1 MSRMRRP
8 RRLRQGGWWG
18 LTLLALAGAWW
29 MGRDEPPAVARG
41 DAPPL
46 PAATD
51 RQVPVP
57 PVPAAGLLAQV
68 ATSLVP
74 AEHVALRRLELT
86 EGRLEMRVEGHSR
99 NALAAWADRFT
110 AQAGPRWQLGAMA
123 IDDASAAEAD
133 WTASLTWNRH
143 LAPSGPRPNLR
154 DARVAQ
160 VRLEEFH
167 AGLARVARWSVVAR
181 LDVDTP
187 PSPGA
192 TARASRPPEASVDA
206 VLTWAELRR
215 VVSDMEGWAE
225 VVHLVVLAGEDDTDG
240 ALSLTARLWPR
251 DDDRPAA
258 DASAAPSGT
267 GDTLA
272 SPFVAT
278 VQRHDR
284 TQADEGAEHEHPGP
298 SDAGAVVGHS
308 GLWQVQGVVQ
318 TAAGW
323 WAAVRHRGGETRVV
337 RVGDRLGSEGQVVAV
352 SWDGV
357 HVASVRAAGDRPQAP
372 PSSGDRR

>member
-1 MSRMRRP
+1 M
-8 RRLRQGGWWG
+8 
-18 LTLLALAGAWW
+18 LALVGAWW
-29 MGRDEPPAVARG
+29 MGRDEAPVGARVDTPPPPAV
-41 DAPPL
+41 
-46 PAATD
+46 ATD
-51 RQVPVP
+51 RQVPAP
-57 PVPAAGLLAQV
+57 PVAAAGLLVQV
-68 ATSLVP
+68 ATSLVA
-74 AEHVALRRLELT
+74 AERVALRRLEMT
-86 EGRLEMRVEGHSR
+86 EGRLELLVEGHSR

-123 IDDASAAEAD
+123 IDDASAAEAG

-143 LAPSGPRPNLR
+143 LARAEPRRNIL
-154 DARVAQ
+154 DARVAEA
-160 VRLEEFH
+160 RLEEFH

-225 VVHLVVLAGEDDTDG
+225 VVHLVVLAGEDDTEDG
-240 ALSLTARLWPR
+240 LRLTARLWPR
-251 DDDRPAA
+251 DEDRPAA
-258 DASAAPSGT
+258 DASAAQSDT

-272 SPFVAT
+272 SPFVAP
-278 VQRHDR
+278 VQRNNQTR
-284 TQADEGAEHEHPGP
+284 ADEGAEHERPGP

-357 HVASVRAAGDRPQAP
+357 HVGLVRAAGERPQP
-372 PSSGDRR
+372 HPSSGDRR